1 MRYRFDGCKNTT
13 GKILG
18 KKLAEAEL
26 LLVTME
32 DSKVLPPDMLSDY
45 FNTRLV
51 PLLHKDIPPEVCSDV
66 KLSER
71 IEEVEALI
79 NDVKFE
85 IARING

>member
-1 MRYRFDGCKNTT
+1 MAAKTQLE
-13 GKILG
+13 ILG
-18 KKLAEAEL
+18 KKLEEAEL

-32 DSKVLPPDMLSDY
+32 DAKVLPPDMLLDY

>member
-1 MRYRFDGCKNTT
+1 MAAKTQLE
-13 GKILG
+13 ILG
-18 KKLAEAEL
+18 KKLEEAEL

-32 DSKVLPPDMLSDY
+32 ATQKVPPPDILSDY

>member
-1 MRYRFDGCKNTT
+1 ME
-13 GKILG
+13 
-18 KKLAEAEL
+18 EAEL
-26 LLVTME
+26 LLVYME
-32 DSKVLPPDMLSDY
+32 YAKVLPPDMLLDN

-51 PLLHKDIPPEVCSDV
+51 PLLSMDVSSEVCSDV
-66 KLSER
+66 KLSKR